1 MYYNIKKQKKPVWNY
16 IVSMPY
22 NKGEKEY
29 IMEYYHGSIV
39 PNLKTLYPFNV
50 DNSLS
55 QKECIYLTSK
65 KEIALLYIWVRKF
78 MWLTYGF
85 DKQGSVVYTE
95 THKDALKEFYNDVRG
110 YIYSVNIDGDEDN
123 DTKIKNVITMYKEI
137 PVIKCEK
144 VDDVY
149 EKILEYENLG
159 MMKIKRYEDLTA
171 DEILRSRKM
180 ILDELKSDLYKNDR
194 PLLKYIQMTFPEI
207 YEHFKKDR

>member
-1 MYYNIKKQKKPVWNY
+1 
-16 IVSMPY
+16 
-22 NKGEKEY
+22 
-29 IMEYYHGSIV
+29 MEYYHGSIV
-39 PNLKTLYPFNV
+39 PNLNTLYPFNV

>member
-1 MYYNIKKQKKPVWNY
+1 
-16 IVSMPY
+16 
-22 NKGEKEY
+22 
-29 IMEYYHGSIV
+29 MEYYHGSIV

-144 VDDVY
+144 GEDV
-149 EKILEYENLG
+149 
-159 MMKIKRYEDLTA
+159 
-171 DEILRSRKM
+171 
-180 ILDELKSDLYKNDR
+180 
-194 PLLKYIQMTFPEI
+194 
-207 YEHFKKDR
+207 